1 MADLGQMRK
10 VSVDITNETVT
21 AQGGCKAVDV
31 EKPVA
36 AAGYHVVFGAANDT
50 GKQSVFFRISC

>member
-1 MADLGQMRK
+1 MRN
-10 VSVDITNETVT
+10 VSVDVANQTVS

-36 AAGYHVVFGAANDT
+36 AEGYSVVFGVANDT
-50 GKQSVFFRISC
+50 GK

>member
-1 MADLGQMRK
+1 MRK
-10 VSVDITNETVT
+10 VSVDVANETVM
-21 AQGGCKAVDV
+21 AQGGCRAVDL

-50 GKQSVFFRISC
+50 GE